1 MRRAQ
6 LQHEDGATAGETPW
20 ENNAQVSERCME
32 AAERDDY
39 IVLQTDTRVRY
50 GPEGVRGPG
59 LPSR

>member
-20 ENNAQVSERCME
+20 ENNARVSERYIE
-32 AAERDDY
+32 AAERDDC
-39 IVLQTDTRVRY
+39 ISLQTDSRIRY
-50 GPEGVRGPG
+50 GPEGERGPG